1 MMNLQERNVRPHE
14 VVEGHPNAE
23 FRVGDP
29 GPDLTQV
36 FHCIADDMQTVEKH
50 LTATLKDTQDP
61 LVRQI
66 VDFLLESPGKR
77 IRPALVLL
85 SARAAGAAGNG
96 SGSPTPKYAL
106 GGPWARPKAAWTN
119 VAVAV
124 ELIHMASL
132 VHDDLID
139 NGTLRHH
146 RSTIHAK
153 WGRKV
158 SVFLGNHLCA
168 KAFQLVAACADP
180 RLFAIL
186 GSQLCAMCEG
196 EIQQVVGRGNFKM
209 SARRCLAMT
218 EKKTAAL
225 FGACSGAG
233 ALAATDEPR
242 TCKALQG
249 FGRHFGIAFQVLDD
263 CRDLWSD
270 EKGLGKTP
278 GQDLLAGDVTL
289 PLLYVLRQCSR
300 RGKEPGPQVQNSA
313 LGSPSPTQDFALG
326 APSPTAQ
333 TGLPALGGRRLA
345 RSAAARRVGMSAALL
360 SSHVPARIAR
370 VIASHVDRAKQELQ
384 PLAESNFKDSL
395 GRLADH
401 IGASASGILAG

>member
-1 MMNLQERNVRPHE
+1 MMKLSQRNVRPHE
-14 VVEGHPNAE
+14 VVEGPPNAKCC
-23 FRVGDP
+23 VGDP
-29 GPDLTQV
+29 EPNLTQV
-36 FHCIADDMQTVEKH
+36 FRCVAEDMEAVEKH
-50 LTATLKDTQDP
+50 LAATLRDTEDP
-61 LVRQI
+61 SVRQI

-77 IRPALVLL
+77 LRPALVLL
-85 SARAAGAAGNG
+85 AARAAGAAGNG
-96 SGSPTPKYAL
+96 F
-106 GGPWARPKAAWTN
+106 ARPGAAWIN

-139 NGTLRHH
+139 NGILRHH

-196 EIQQVVGRGNFKM
+196 EIQQVLGRGDFQM
-209 SARRCLAMT
+209 STRRCLAMT

-233 ALAATDEPR
+233 ALAAAGESG
-242 TCKALQG
+242 TCRALRE
-249 FGRHFGIAFQVLDD
+249 FGLHFGIAFQVLDD
-263 CRDLWSD
+263 CRDLLSD

-289 PLLYVLRQCSR
+289 PLLYVLRQCR
-300 RGKEPGPQVQNSA
+300 RGTEPGPQTHKSA
-313 LGSPSPTQDFALG
+313 FGNPT
-326 APSPTAQ
+326 P
-333 TGLPALGGRRLA
+333 PADQPAVGTRRLV
-345 RSAAARRVGMSAALL
+345 RMSEALL
-360 SSHVPARIAR
+360 SSPVPARIAR

-384 PLAESNFKDSL
+384 PLAQSEFKDCL

-401 IGASASGILAG
+401 IAASASGILAR

>member
-1 MMNLQERNVRPHE
+1 MMNLQERMVRPHE
-14 VVEGHPNAE
+14 VAKPN
-23 FRVGDP
+23 
-29 GPDLTQV
+29 LMQV
-36 FHCIADDMQTVEKH
+36 LHCVADDMQTVENH
-50 LTATLKDTQDP
+50 LAATLKDTEDP

-66 VDFLLESPGKR
+66 VDFLVESPGKR

-85 SARAAGAAGNG
+85 SARAAGAVGNG
-96 SGSPTPKYAL
+96 S
-106 GGPWARPKAAWTN
+106 ARPKAAWTN

-196 EIQQVVGRGNFKM
+196 EIQQVVGRGDFKM

-225 FGACSGAG
+225 FGACGGAG
-233 ALAATDEPR
+233 AIAAASEPR
-242 TCKALQG
+242 ICRALQA
-249 FGRHFGIAFQVLDD
+249 FGLHFGIAFQVLDD
-263 CRDLWSD
+263 CRDLLSD

-300 RGKEPGPQVQNSA
+300 RGTEPSQA
-313 LGSPSPTQDFALG
+313 R
-326 APSPTAQ
+326 
-333 TGLPALGGRRLA
+333 LPALGTRRL
-345 RSAAARRVGMSAALL
+345 VGMSEAFL
-360 SSHVPARIAR
+360 SSQVPVRIAR

-401 IGASASGILAG
+401 IAASASGILAR

>member
-1 MMNLQERNVRPHE
+1 MMNLQERNIRPHE
-14 VVEGHPNAE
+14 VAQSN
-23 FRVGDP
+23 
-29 GPDLTQV
+29 LTQV
-36 FHCIADDMQTVEKH
+36 FHCIADDMQVVEKH
-50 LTATLKDTQDP
+50 LAATLKDTEDP

-77 IRPALVLL
+77 LRPALVLL
-85 SARAAGAAGNG
+85 SARAAGASGNG
-96 SGSPTPKYAL
+96 S
-106 GGPWARPKAAWTN
+106 ARPKTAWTN

-153 WGRKV
+153 WGRKI

-168 KAFQLVAACADP
+168 RAFQLVAACADP

-196 EIQQVVGRGNFKM
+196 EIQQVVGRGDFKM
-209 SARRCLAMT
+209 GARRCLAMT

-225 FGACSGAG
+225 FGACTGAG
-233 ALAATDEPR
+233 AMAATDEPK
-242 TCKALQG
+242 TCRALQG
-249 FGRHFGIAFQVLDD
+249 FGLHFGVAFQVLDD
-263 CRDLWSD
+263 CRDLLSD

-289 PLLYVLRQCSR
+289 PLLYVLRQCR
-300 RGKEPGPQVQNSA
+300 RPRTESAEAGPGSA
-313 LGSPSPTQDFALG
+313 GPLRGRA
-326 APSPTAQ
+326 AP
-333 TGLPALGGRRLA
+333 
-345 RSAAARRVGMSAALL
+345 AARRLVGMSEALR
-360 SSHVPARIAR
+360 SSQVPVRIAR
-370 VIASHVDRAKQELQ
+370 VIASHVDRAKRGLQ
-384 PLAESNFKDSL
+384 PLAESDFKNSL

-401 IGASASGILAG
+401 IAASASGILAR

>member
-1 MMNLQERNVRPHE
+1 MKLSQRNVRPHE
-14 VVEGHPNAE
+14 VAE
-23 FRVGDP
+23 SN
-29 GPDLTQV
+29 LTQV
-36 FHCIADDMQTVEKH
+36 FRCVAEEMQAVEKH
-50 LTATLKDTQDP
+50 LAATLRDTEDP

-85 SARAAGAAGNG
+85 SARAASAAG
-96 SGSPTPKYAL
+96 SGS
-106 GGPWARPKAAWTN
+106 ARPKLTWTN
-119 VAVAV
+119 VSVAV

-168 KAFQLVAACADP
+168 KAFQLVAECADP

-196 EIQQVVGRGNFKM
+196 ETQQVVARGDFRM

-233 ALAATDEPR
+233 ALAATGELKA
-242 TCKALQG
+242 CKALQE
-249 FGRHFGIAFQVLDD
+249 FGVHFGIAFQVLDD
-263 CRDLWSD
+263 CRDLLSD

-289 PLLYVLRQCSR
+289 PLLYVLRQCRR
-300 RGKEPGPQVQNSA
+300 RGTEPSQA
-313 LGSPSPTQDFALG
+313 
-326 APSPTAQ
+326 
-333 TGLPALGGRRLA
+333 GLPALGPRRLV
-345 RSAAARRVGMSAALL
+345 RVSEALL
-360 SSHVPARIAR
+360 SSPVPVRIAR
-370 VIASHVDRAKQELQ
+370 VIASHVDRAKQELR
-384 PLAESNFKDSL
+384 PLAESSFKDSL

-401 IGASASGILAG
+401 IAASASGILAG

>member
-1 MMNLQERNVRPHE
+1 MMNLQERNIRPHE
-14 VVEGHPNAE
+14 VAQSN
-23 FRVGDP
+23 
-29 GPDLTQV
+29 LTQV
-36 FHCIADDMQTVEKH
+36 FHCIADDMQVVEKH
-50 LTATLKDTQDP
+50 LAATLKDTEDP

-77 IRPALVLL
+77 LRPALVLL
-85 SARAAGAAGNG
+85 SARAAGASGNG
-96 SGSPTPKYAL
+96 S
-106 GGPWARPKAAWTN
+106 ARPKTAWTN

-153 WGRKV
+153 WGRKI

-168 KAFQLVAACADP
+168 RAFQLVAACADP

-196 EIQQVVGRGNFKM
+196 EIQQVVGRGDFKM
-209 SARRCLAMT
+209 GARRCLAMT

-233 ALAATDEPR
+233 AMAATAEPK
-242 TCKALQG
+242 TCRALQD
-249 FGRHFGIAFQVLDD
+249 FGLHFGIAFQVLDD
-263 CRDLWSD
+263 CRDLLSD

-289 PLLYVLRQCSR
+289 PLLYVLRQCR
-300 RGKEPGPQVQNSA
+300 RPRTEPGPQTHKSA
-313 LGSPSPTQDFALG
+313 FGSPASQAGLS
-326 APSPTAQ
+326 APTA
-333 TGLPALGGRRLA
+333 RRL
-345 RSAAARRVGMSAALL
+345 VGMSEALR
-360 SSHVPARIAR
+360 SSQVPVRIAR
-370 VIASHVDRAKQELQ
+370 VIASHVDRAKRGLQ
-384 PLAESNFKDSL
+384 PLAESNFKTSL

-401 IGASASGILAG
+401 IAASASGILAR

>member
-14 VVEGHPNAE
+14 VAKPN
-23 FRVGDP
+23 
-29 GPDLTQV
+29 LTQV
-36 FHCIADDMQTVEKH
+36 FHCIADDMQEVEKH
-50 LTATLKDTQDP
+50 LATTLKDTEDP

-77 IRPALVLL
+77 LRPALVLL
-85 SARAAGAAGNG
+85 SARAAAAAGNG
-96 SGSPTPKYAL
+96 S
-106 GGPWARPKAAWTN
+106 ARPKPAWTN

-124 ELIHMASL
+124 EFIHMASL

-146 RSTIHAK
+146 RATIHAK

-168 KAFQLVAACADP
+168 KAFQSVAECADP

-196 EIQQVVGRGNFKM
+196 EIQQVMGRGDFQM

-233 ALAATDEPR
+233 AIAAAGEPR
-242 TCKALQG
+242 ICQALQE
-249 FGRHFGIAFQVLDD
+249 FGLHFGIAFQILDD
-263 CRDLWSD
+263 CRDLLSD

-289 PLLYVLRQCSR
+289 PLLYVLRQCRR
-300 RGKEPGPQVQNSA
+300 RGKEPAPAGV
-313 LGSPSPTQDFALG
+313 PTMG
-326 APSPTAQ
+326 A
-333 TGLPALGGRRLA
+333 RRL
-345 RSAAARRVGMSAALL
+345 VGMSEALL
-360 SSHVPARIAR
+360 SSPVPVRIAR

-384 PLAESNFKDSL
+384 PLAESKFKDSL
-395 GRLADH
+395 GQLADH
-401 IGASASGILAG
+401 IAASASGILAR

>member
-1 MMNLQERNVRPHE
+1 MMKLSQKNVRPHE
-14 VVEGHPNAE
+14 VAGGPPNAK
-23 FRVGDP
+23 FCVGDP
-29 GPDLTQV
+29 EPNLTHIFRCV
-36 FHCIADDMQTVEKH
+36 ADDMQAVEKH
-50 LTATLKDTQDP
+50 LAATLGDTTDP
-61 LVRQI
+61 PVRQI

-85 SARAAGAAGNG
+85 AARATGAASNGSARAQF
-96 SGSPTPKYAL
+96 
-106 GGPWARPKAAWTN
+106 AWIN
-119 VAVAV
+119 VATAV

-146 RSTIHAK
+146 RPTIHAK

-168 KAFQLVAACADP
+168 KAFQLVAQCADP

-196 EIQQVVGRGNFKM
+196 EIQQVAGRGDFQM
-209 SARRCLAMT
+209 SARHCLAMT

-233 ALAATDEPR
+233 ALAAAGEPR
-242 TCKALQG
+242 ICKALRE
-249 FGRHFGIAFQVLDD
+249 FGLHFGIAFQVLDD
-263 CRDLWSD
+263 CRDLLSD
-270 EKGLGKTP
+270 EKGLGKAP

-289 PLLYVLRQCSR
+289 PLLYVLRQYRR
-300 RGKEPGPQVQNSA
+300 RGRPGAQDEGEK
-313 LGSPSPTQDFALG
+313 LGSSEGERARRSEGEREPPTFLPSSLLTFWA
-326 APSPTAQ
+326 S
-333 TGLPALGGRRLA
+333 RRLA
-345 RSAAARRVGMSAALL
+345 RV
-360 SSHVPARIAR
+360 V
-370 VIASHVDRAKQELQ
+370 ASHVDRAKQELQ
-384 PLAESNFKDSL
+384 PLAESSFKDSL

-401 IGASASGILAG
+401 IAAWASGILAR

>member
-1 MMNLQERNVRPHE
+1 MMKLSQRNVRPHQ
-14 VVEGHPNAE
+14 VVEGPPNAE
-23 FRVGDP
+23 SRVGDLELN
-29 GPDLTQV
+29 LTQV
-36 FHCIADDMQTVEKH
+36 FHCVAEDMQAVGKH
-50 LTATLKDTQDP
+50 LAATLRDTDDL

-85 SARAAGAAGNG
+85 SAKAAGAMGDG
-96 SGSPTPKYAL
+96 S
-106 GGPWARPKAAWTN
+106 ARPVRANDYSPLPARIN

-146 RSTIHAK
+146 RSTIHAR

-196 EIQQVVGRGNFKM
+196 EIQQVVGRGDFQM
-209 SARRCLAMT
+209 SARRCLAIT

-233 ALAATDEPR
+233 AITATGGPGI
-242 TCKALQG
+242 CQALQD
-249 FGRHFGIAFQVLDD
+249 FGLHFGIAFQVLDD
-263 CRDLWSD
+263 CRDLLSD

-278 GQDLLAGDVTL
+278 GQDLRAGDVTL
-289 PLLYVLRQCSR
+289 PLLYVLRQGRR
-300 RGKEPGPQVQNSA
+300 RGKKRPP
-313 LGSPSPTQDFALG
+313 
-326 APSPTAQ
+326 
-333 TGLPALGGRRLA
+333 TGLATVGARRL
-345 RSAAARRVGMSAALL
+345 VGMTDPTHSGAAGMLL
-360 SSHVPARIAR
+360 SSPVPARIAR
-370 VIASHVDRAKQELQ
+370 VIASHIDRAKQRLQ
-384 PLAESNFKDSL
+384 PLTESNFKDSL
-395 GRLADH
+395 GQLADH
-401 IGASASGILAG
+401 IAASASGILAR

>member
-1 MMNLQERNVRPHE
+1 MMKLSERNVRPHE
-14 VVEGHPNAE
+14 VAEPN
-23 FRVGDP
+23 
-29 GPDLTQV
+29 LTQV
-36 FHCIADDMQTVEKH
+36 FRCVADDMQAVEKH
-50 LTATLKDTQDP
+50 LAATLKDTKDP

-85 SARAAGAAGNG
+85 SARAAGAGTG
-96 SGSPTPKYAL
+96 TFSAL
-106 GGPWARPKAAWTN
+106 GKSACTPFRRRKGYRLLFGGAKRCLSPLN

-196 EIQQVVGRGNFKM
+196 EIQQVAGRGDFRI

-225 FGACSGAG
+225 F
-233 ALAATDEPR
+233 
-242 TCKALQG
+242 
-249 FGRHFGIAFQVLDD
+249 
-263 CRDLWSD
+263 
-270 EKGLGKTP
+270 
-278 GQDLLAGDVTL
+278 
-289 PLLYVLRQCSR
+289 
-300 RGKEPGPQVQNSA
+300 
-313 LGSPSPTQDFALG
+313 
-326 APSPTAQ
+326 AP
-333 TGLPALGGRRLA
+333 
-345 RSAAARRVGMSAALL
+345 AAARGPWQLRVS
-360 SSHVPARIAR
+360 
-370 VIASHVDRAKQELQ
+370 
-384 PLAESNFKDSL
+384 
-395 GRLADH
+395 
-401 IGASASGILAG
+401 

>member
-1 MMNLQERNVRPHE
+1 MNLQERNVRPHE
-14 VVEGHPNAE
+14 AAQPN
-23 FRVGDP
+23 
-29 GPDLTQV
+29 LTPV
-36 FHCIADDMQTVEKH
+36 FHCIADDMQAVEQC
-50 LTATLKDTQDP
+50 LAAALKDTKDP

-85 SARAAGAAGNG
+85 SARAAAAAGNG
-96 SGSPTPKYAL
+96 P
-106 GGPWARPKAAWTN
+106 ARPKVAWVN
-119 VAVAV
+119 VATAV

-168 KAFQLVAACADP
+168 KAFQLVAQCADP

-196 EIQQVVGRGNFKM
+196 EIQQVVCRGDFQM

-233 ALAATDEPR
+233 ASAATGER
-242 TCKALQG
+242 RISRALQE
-249 FGRHFGIAFQVLDD
+249 FGLHFGIAFQVLDD
-263 CRDLWSD
+263 CRDLLSD

-289 PLLYVLRQCSR
+289 PLLYVLRQCRR
-300 RGKEPGPQVQNSA
+300 RGKEPAQARVPM
-313 LGSPSPTQDFALG
+313 TG
-326 APSPTAQ
+326 A
-333 TGLPALGGRRLA
+333 RRL
-345 RSAAARRVGMSAALL
+345 VGLSEALL
-360 SSHVPARIAR
+360 SSPVPARIAR
-370 VIASHVDRAKQELQ
+370 VIASHVNRAKQELQ
-384 PLAESNFKDSL
+384 PLAESEFKDSL
-395 GRLADH
+395 GRLADR
-401 IGASASGILAG
+401 ITASASALLAR

>member
-1 MMNLQERNVRPHE
+1 MMNLPERNVRPRE
-14 VVEGHPNAE
+14 VTEPS
-23 FRVGDP
+23 
-29 GPDLTQV
+29 LTQV
-36 FHCIADDMQTVEKH
+36 FHCIVGDLQTVEQH
-50 LTATLKDTQDP
+50 LAATLKDTKDP

-77 IRPALVLL
+77 LRPALVLL

-96 SGSPTPKYAL
+96 SD
-106 GGPWARPKAAWTN
+106 RPKLACMN
-119 VAVAV
+119 IAVAA

-153 WGRKV
+153 WGRKA

-168 KAFQLVAACADP
+168 KAFHLVAACADP

-196 EIQQVVGRGNFKM
+196 EIQQVLGRGDFQM

-233 ALAATDEPR
+233 ALAATGELR
-242 TCKALQG
+242 ACRALQD
-249 FGRHFGIAFQVLDD
+249 FGLHFGIAFQVLDD
-263 CRDLWSD
+263 CRDLLSD

-289 PLLYVLRQCSR
+289 PLLYVLRRCR
-300 RGKEPGPQVQNSA
+300 RGTEPGPQTHKSA
-313 LGSPSPTQDFALG
+313 LGRGSPTQNFALG
-326 APSPTAQ
+326 APSPTSQA
-333 TGLPALGGRRLA
+333 GLPAVGTRRLV
-345 RSAAARRVGMSAALL
+345 RMSEALL
-360 SSHVPARIAR
+360 SPPVPMRIAK
-370 VIASHVDRAKQELQ
+370 VIASHVDRAKQGLR

-401 IGASASGILAG
+401 IAASASGILAR

>member
-1 MMNLQERNVRPHE
+1 MAKLSQRNVRPHE
-14 VVEGHPNAE
+14 VVEGPRTQL
-23 FRVGDP
+23 RVGDP
-29 GPDLTQV
+29 ESNLAQV
-36 FHCIADDMQTVEKH
+36 FHCVAEEMQAVEKH
-50 LTATLKDTQDP
+50 LGATLRDTEDP

-85 SARAAGAAGNG
+85 SAQAAGAGQRTGDRRQTTDDGAVLRPPSSVLRNPSSGPRAGD
-96 SGSPTPKYAL
+96 
-106 GGPWARPKAAWTN
+106 PWIN

-146 RSTIHAK
+146 RSTIHAR

-180 RLFAIL
+180 RLFALL
-186 GSQLCAMCEG
+186 GAPLCAMCEG
-196 EIQQVVGRGNFKM
+196 ESQQVLGRGDFQM
-209 SARRCLAMT
+209 STRRCLAIT

-233 ALAATDEPR
+233 ALTTTKEPGICR
-242 TCKALQG
+242 ALRE
-249 FGRHFGIAFQVLDD
+249 FGLHFGIAFQVLDD
-263 CRDLWSD
+263 CRDLLSD

-289 PLLYVLRQCSR
+289 PLLYVLRQCR
-300 RGKEPGPQVQNSA
+300 RKQGPPTHTSA
-313 LGSPSPTQDFALG
+313 LGNPEQPSQSNPPLG
-326 APSPTAQ
+326 T
-333 TGLPALGGRRLA
+333 RRL
-345 RSAAARRVGMSAALL
+345 VGMSKTLL
-360 SSHVPARIAR
+360 SSPVPVRIAR
-370 VIASHVDRAKQELQ
+370 VIAAHVDRAKQQLQ

-395 GRLADH
+395 GWLADH
-401 IGASASGILAG
+401 IAASASGILAR

>member
-1 MMNLQERNVRPHE
+1 MMNLQERNVRPYE
-14 VVEGHPNAE
+14 VAKLN
-23 FRVGDP
+23 
-29 GPDLTQV
+29 LTQV
-36 FHCIADDMQTVEKH
+36 FHCIADDMQAVEKH
-50 LTATLKDTQDP
+50 LAATLKDTNDAS
-61 LVRQI
+61 VRQI

-96 SGSPTPKYAL
+96 S
-106 GGPWARPKAAWTN
+106 ARSKLAWIDVAA
-119 VAVAV
+119 AV

-168 KAFQLVAACADP
+168 KAFQLVADCADP

-196 EIQQVVGRGNFKM
+196 EIQQVVGRGDFRM

-225 FGACSGAG
+225 FGACTGAG
-233 ALAATDEPR
+233 ALAATGEPK
-242 TCKALQG
+242 TCKALQE
-249 FGRHFGIAFQVLDD
+249 FGLHFGIAFQVLDD
-263 CRDLWSD
+263 CRDLLSD

-289 PLLYVLRQCSR
+289 PLLYVLRQCR
-300 RGKEPGPQVQNSA
+300 RGKETLQA
-313 LGSPSPTQDFALG
+313 
-326 APSPTAQ
+326 
-333 TGLPALGGRRLA
+333 GLPTTGARRL
-345 RSAAARRVGMSAALL
+345 VGMSEALL
-360 SSHVPARIAR
+360 SSQVPVRIAR

-384 PLAESNFKDSL
+384 PLAESSFKDNL
-395 GRLADH
+395 GRLAEH
-401 IGASASGILAG
+401 IAGSASALLAR

>member
-1 MMNLQERNVRPHE
+1 MMKLSERNVRPHE
-14 VVEGHPNAE
+14 VAE
-23 FRVGDP
+23 PSLR
-29 GPDLTQV
+29 QV
-36 FHCIADDMQTVEKH
+36 FCCVADDMEATEKH
-50 LTATLKDTQDP
+50 LAATLRDTKDAS
-61 LVRQI
+61 VRQI

-85 SARAAGAAGNG
+85 SAKAAGAARNG
-96 SGSPTPKYAL
+96 SV
-106 GGPWARPKAAWTN
+106 RPKLAWIN

-180 RLFAIL
+180 RLFALL

-196 EIQQVVGRGNFKM
+196 EIQQVVGRGDFRM
-209 SARRCLAMT
+209 SARHCLAMT

-233 ALAATDEPR
+233 ALAAAGEPGI
-242 TCKALQG
+242 CKALQE
-249 FGRHFGIAFQVLDD
+249 FGLHFGIAFQVLDD
-263 CRDLWSD
+263 CRDLLSD

-289 PLLYVLRQCSR
+289 PLLYVLRQCR
-300 RGKEPGPQVQNSA
+300 RHGTEPSQAS
-313 LGSPSPTQDFALG
+313 LPTLG
-326 APSPTAQ
+326 A
-333 TGLPALGGRRLA
+333 RRLV
-345 RSAAARRVGMSAALL
+345 RMSEALL
-360 SSHVPARIAR
+360 SSQVPVRIASL
-370 VIASHVDRAKQELQ
+370 IASHVDRAKQKLQ
-384 PLAESNFKDSL
+384 PLAESNFKNSL

-401 IGASASGILAG
+401 IAASASGILAR

>member
-1 MMNLQERNVRPHE
+1 MMNLSERNVRPHE
-14 VVEGHPNAE
+14 VAEPN
-23 FRVGDP
+23 
-29 GPDLTQV
+29 LTQV
-36 FHCIADDMQTVEKH
+36 FRCIAGDLQAVERH
-50 LTATLKDTQDP
+50 LAATLRDTEDP

-66 VDFLLESPGKR
+66 VDFLLEAPGKR

-85 SARAAGAAGNG
+85 SARAAAAAGNG
-96 SGSPTPKYAL
+96 S
-106 GGPWARPKAAWTN
+106 ARPKLAWTN

-153 WGRKV
+153 WGTKV
-158 SVFLGNHLCA
+158 SVFLGSHLCA
-168 KAFQLVAACADP
+168 KAFQLVAACGDP
-180 RLFAIL
+180 RLFALL

-196 EIQQVVGRGNFKM
+196 EIQQVMGRGNFEM
-209 SARRCLAMT
+209 SARRCLALA

-233 ALAATDEPR
+233 ALAATGEPR
-242 TCKALQG
+242 ACRALQG
-249 FGRHFGIAFQVLDD
+249 FGVHFGVAFQVLDD
-263 CRDLWSD
+263 CRDLLSD

-289 PLLYVLRQCSR
+289 PLLYVLRQCRR
-300 RGKEPGPQVQNSA
+300 RGNEPPQASGPTMGV
-313 LGSPSPTQDFALG
+313 
-326 APSPTAQ
+326 
-333 TGLPALGGRRLA
+333 RRLLRMSEA
-345 RSAAARRVGMSAALL
+345 LRSSQ
-360 SSHVPARIAR
+360 VPARIAR

-384 PLAESNFKDSL
+384 PLADSSFKDSL

-401 IGASASGILAG
+401 VAASGSGILET

>member
-1 MMNLQERNVRPHE
+1 MINLQERNICSHE
-14 VVEGHPNAE
+14 AGQ
-23 FRVGDP
+23 P
-29 GPDLTQV
+29 GLAQV
-36 FHCIADDMQTVEKH
+36 FHCIADDMQAVEKH
-50 LTATLKDTQDP
+50 LAATLKDTKDP
-61 LVRQI
+61 PVRQI

-85 SARAAGAAGNG
+85 SARAAGAARNG
-96 SGSPTPKYAL
+96 SG
-106 GGPWARPKAAWTN
+106 RPKFAWIN
-119 VAVAV
+119 VAAAV

-168 KAFQLVAACADP
+168 KAFQLVATCADP

-196 EIQQVVGRGNFKM
+196 EIQQVVGRGDFKM

-225 FGACSGAG
+225 FGACTGAG
-233 ALAATDEPR
+233 ALAATGEPN
-242 TCKALQG
+242 TCKALQE
-249 FGRHFGIAFQVLDD
+249 FGLHFGIAFQVLDD
-263 CRDLWSD
+263 CRDLLSD

-289 PLLYVLRQCSR
+289 PLLYVLRQCR
-300 RGKEPGPQVQNSA
+300 REKQ
-313 LGSPSPTQDFALG
+313 PSQPNPPIGT
-326 APSPTAQ
+326 
-333 TGLPALGGRRLA
+333 RRL
-345 RSAAARRVGMSAALL
+345 VGMSEALL
-360 SSHVPARIAR
+360 SSPVPARIAR
-370 VIASHVDRAKQELQ
+370 VIASHVDRAKQKLQ
-384 PLAESNFKDSL
+384 PLAESNFKNSL

-401 IGASASGILAG
+401 IAASASGILAR

>member
-1 MMNLQERNVRPHE
+1 MMKLSERNVRPHE
-14 VVEGHPNAE
+14 VAEPNL
-23 FRVGDP
+23 R
-29 GPDLTQV
+29 QV
-36 FHCIADDMQTVEKH
+36 FRCVADDMEAAETH
-50 LTATLKDTQDP
+50 LAATLRDTKDA
-61 LVRQI
+61 LVRQV

-85 SARAAGAAGNG
+85 SARAAGAARNG
-96 SGSPTPKYAL
+96 S
-106 GGPWARPKAAWTN
+106 ARPKLAWIN

-180 RLFAIL
+180 RLFALL

-196 EIQQVVGRGNFKM
+196 EIQQVVGRGDFRM
-209 SARRCLAMT
+209 STRRCLAMT

-233 ALAATDEPR
+233 ALAATGEPQA
-242 TCKALQG
+242 CKALQE
-249 FGRHFGIAFQVLDD
+249 FGLHFGIAFQVLDD
-263 CRDLWSD
+263 CRDLLSD

-289 PLLYVLRQCSR
+289 PLLYVLRQCRR
-300 RGKEPGPQVQNSA
+300 RGTE
-313 LGSPSPTQDFALG
+313 PSPASLPTVG
-326 APSPTAQ
+326 A
-333 TGLPALGGRRLA
+333 RRLV
-345 RSAAARRVGMSAALL
+345 RMSEALL
-360 SSHVPARIAR
+360 SSQVPVRIAR

-384 PLAESNFKDSL
+384 PLAESHFKDSL
-395 GRLADH
+395 GQLADH
-401 IGASASGILAG
+401 IAASASGILAR

>member
-1 MMNLQERNVRPHE
+1 MSVSIVWKGSRGASGSLFSIIAWGLNARMMRLSQRNVRPHE
-14 VVEGHPNAE
+14 VAGPN
-23 FRVGDP
+23 
-29 GPDLTQV
+29 LNQV
-36 FHCIADDMQTVEKH
+36 FRCVADDMQAVEKH
-50 LTATLKDTQDP
+50 LAATLRDTKDS
-61 LVRQI
+61 LVHQI
-66 VDFLLESPGKR
+66 VDFLLEAPGKR
-77 IRPALVLL
+77 MRPALVLL

-96 SGSPTPKYAL
+96 S
-106 GGPWARPKAAWTN
+106 ARAKCAWIN
-119 VAVAV
+119 VAAAV

-168 KAFQLVAACADP
+168 KAFQLVAESADP
-180 RLFAIL
+180 RLFAIF

-196 EIQQVVGRGNFKM
+196 EIQQVAGRGDFQM
-209 SARRCLAMT
+209 STRHCLAMT

-233 ALAATDEPR
+233 ALAAAGEPGI
-242 TCKALQG
+242 CKALRA
-249 FGRHFGIAFQVLDD
+249 FGLHFGIAFQILDD
-263 CRDLWSD
+263 CRDLLSD

-289 PLLYVLRQCSR
+289 PLLYVLRHCRR
-300 RGKEPGPQVQNSA
+300 RGKEPHQTSLSA
-313 LGSPSPTQDFALG
+313 PG
-326 APSPTAQ
+326 A
-333 TGLPALGGRRLA
+333 RRLVCV
-345 RSAAARRVGMSAALL
+345 SETLL

-370 VIASHVDRAKQELQ
+370 VIASHVDRAKQQLQ

-395 GRLADH
+395 GQLADH
-401 IGASASGILAG
+401 IASSASGILAR